1 MKHYNPD
8 DHPLPFVHRLLLG
21 GVAPRPIALVS
32 TVDAEGNVNLSP
44 FSFFNAF
51 GANPPIVVVSP
62 AFRGSDGTPKHTYDN
77 ILATGEFT
85 VSAVSFDMT
94 EQISLASSNYDRG
107 VDEFV
112 KAGFS
117 RLIPDRVAP
126 PGVAESPF
134 VMECRLLRHI
144 DGGGK
149 PGSGNLMLGEV
160 LMFHVRDD
168 VFDGEQFDIPAL
180 DLVARMGG
188 NWYCRAA
195 GDALFELPKP
205 RHNGIGMDALPEHL
219 RQSTILTANDLA
231 KLAGVETLP
240 EDALVLERWRNLL
253 SGRSLVAG
261 ERNLAAGDDLA
272 AGERNLVADNDVQ
285 AHGDSA
291 KDAGPDNP
299 AAAAAL
305 LRLLRQ
311 WIHDEPDVEKLVEML
326 QYCARD
332 FLADDDLDRAWDCA
346 LISRAEMIRELSSRN
361 N

>member
-8 DHPLPFVHRLLLG
+8 DHPLAFVHRLLLG

-62 AFRGSDGTPKHTYDN
+62 AFRGTDGTPKHTYEN
-77 ILATGEFT
+77 IVATGEFT
-85 VSAVSFDMT
+85 VSAVAYDMV

-117 RLIPDRVAP
+117 KLMSDRIAP

-160 LMFHVRDD
+160 LMFHVRDE
-168 VFDGEQFDIPAL
+168 VFGGEQFDVPAL

-188 NWYCRAA
+188 NWYCRATGA
-195 GDALFELPKP
+195 ALFELPKP

-219 RQSTILTANDLA
+219 RRSTLLTANDLA
-231 KLAGVETLP
+231 KLAGVESLP
-240 EDALVLERWRNLL
+240 EEALILERWRNLL
-253 SGRSLVAG
+253 AGKDLVDEGNLGAG
-261 ERNLAAGDDLA
+261 RNLC
-272 AGERNLVADNDVQ
+272 EDNGVQ
-285 AHGDSA
+285 SHGGSTN
-291 KDAGPDNP
+291 DAGPDDP
-299 AAAAAL
+299 AAAVAL
-305 LRLLRQ
+305 LRLLRH
-311 WIHDEPDVEKLVEML
+311 WTRSKPETEDLVEML
-326 QYCARD
+326 QFCVRD
-332 FLADDDLDRAWDCA
+332 FLAEDDLERAWDCA
-346 LISRAEMIRELSSRN
+346 LISRAETIRELSPRTD
-361 N
+361 